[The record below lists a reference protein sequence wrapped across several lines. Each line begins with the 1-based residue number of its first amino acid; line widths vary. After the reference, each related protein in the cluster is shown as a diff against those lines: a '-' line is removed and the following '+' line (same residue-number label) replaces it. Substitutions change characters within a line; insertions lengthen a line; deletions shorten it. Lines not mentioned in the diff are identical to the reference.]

1 MPTHKQ
7 MNEAM
12 AKLCGWTIH
21 GSGRWLEPSC
31 IMTYK
36 SVPDYCNDRNLLV
49 EVYGAL
55 WKQELQFGN
64 TLIKMFG
71 LFGDDEPVVAAV
83 LFGRICINLPMIIKA
98 ALRTCDTWPWGDE
111 ERVP

>member
-12 AKLCGWTIH
+12 AKLCGWTVH

-31 IMTYK
+31 IMTHK

-55 WKQELQFGN
+55 WKL
-64 TLIKMFG
+64 
-71 LFGDDEPVVAAV
+71 GDDEPTVAAV
-83 LFGRICINLPMIIKA
+83 LFGRICIDLPMFIKA
-98 ALRTCDTWPWGDE
+98 ALRICDTWPWGDE
-111 ERVP
+111 EIVP